1 MIEKTINMNML
12 RERALRLPDVT
23 EIMYLECN
31 IENRNI
37 VDEYLSV
44 SSHLAVESKK
54 QYTSSLHQ
62 FLYWIH
68 TSLNDKQI
76 YKISK
81 RDFMRYMSYLSNRQL
96 SSSALKFKK
105 STVSACN
112 VYIENVV
119 SEDTEGSPEYS
130 NFRNFT
136 RGLPPIPK
144 NQVYNKI
151 AITLEEYG
159 LMIKTL
165 LDDENYLACAWVT
178 TMFNV
183 GCRRAGVI
191 QFKTEILTYPK
202 IEGQNYVLSNIV
214 KEKGRAGGKFVQY
227 MVNEEALKYIQLWI
241 DKRGY
246 EHEYIFTLG
255 KPNNPRQ
262 MSKEWAD
269 TLCEEVLS
277 DICNRRINVH
287 LFKASCITKLLED
300 GVDIKLVSKYVAQ
313 HEDISTTSIYD
324 LRTFDTEKKQ
334 IFANMPNT
342 NFIKTELEDL

>member
-1 MIEKTINMNML
+1 MEKTINMNML

-23 EIMYLECN
+23 PIMYLECN

-44 SSHLAVESKK
+44 SSHLSIESIK
-54 QYTSSLHQ
+54 QYTSALKQ

-68 TSLNDKQI
+68 TSLNDKEI
-76 YKISK
+76 HKISK

-105 STVSACN
+105 STVSALN
-112 VYIENVV
+112 GYIENVV
-119 SEDTEGSPEYS
+119 AEDKENSPEYS
-130 NFRNFT
+130 SFRNFT

-151 AITLEEYG
+151 AISIEEYE
-159 LMIKTL
+159 LMVKTL
-165 LDDENYLACAWVT
+165 LDDENYLACAWVV

-191 QFKTEILTYPK
+191 QFKTEILNYPK
-202 IEGQNYVLSNIV
+202 IEDQNYILSNIV

-227 MVNEEALKYIQLWI
+227 MVNDEALKYMRLWI

-246 EHEYIFTLG
+246 EHDCIFTLG
-255 KPNNPRQ
+255 KGTSTRQ

-269 TLCEEVLS
+269 NLCEEVLS
-277 DICNRRINVH
+277 DVCGRRINVH
-287 LFKASCITKLLED
+287 LFKSSCITKLLQD

-324 LRTFDTEKKQ
+324 LRTFDIEKKA

-342 NFIKTELEDL
+342 NFIKEEII